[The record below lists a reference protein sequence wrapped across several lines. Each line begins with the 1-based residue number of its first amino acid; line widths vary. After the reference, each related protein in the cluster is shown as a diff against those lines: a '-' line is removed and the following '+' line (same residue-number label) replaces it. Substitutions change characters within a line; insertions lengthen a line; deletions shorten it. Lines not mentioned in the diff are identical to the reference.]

1 MSYCSYYQAT
11 IKRKECW
18 FFVAILHSYDHLC
31 FDRTLDIDQSIFE
44 FFVPASNEQN
54 FLAVMQEFEA
64 IGIVSNFKKLPN
76 RLAIPD
82 SDVWDKINKE
92 NESSVTR

>member
-31 FDRTLDIDQSIFE
+31 FDRTLDIEQSIFE
-44 FFVPASNEQN
+44 FFVPTSNEQN

-64 IGIVSNFKKLPN
+64 IGIVSNFKKLSN
-76 RLAIPD
+76 RLSVAD
-82 SDVWDKINKE
+82 SGVWDKIDKDGV
-92 NESSVTR
+92 SQVIS